1 MYVNLNCYIAFNIGV
16 RIIFALNFKFLIE
29 IVSPSSRIY
38 TVHAFSVLNIDDFNM
53 STMLRVNF
61 TLFFF

>member
-38 TVHAFSVLNIDDFNM
+38 TVHACSLLNIDDFNM

-61 TLFFF
+61 ILF